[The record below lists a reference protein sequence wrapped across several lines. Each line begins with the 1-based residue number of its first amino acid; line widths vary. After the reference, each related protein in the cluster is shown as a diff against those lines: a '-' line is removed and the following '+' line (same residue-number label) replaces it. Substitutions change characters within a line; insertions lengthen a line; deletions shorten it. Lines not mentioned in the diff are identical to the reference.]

1 MRSQFIVL
9 LVVGLVASTHAYHL
23 SDAKKRS
30 IESDARL
37 FNALQDFFNQVVHP
51 PLNHVVQSLALM
63 GAQVLAGI
71 SQTGIPTIGGRT
83 VHLSEPQLRG
93 IFDDLWQNVVKPPI
107 EQALQGL
114 SLMAAQVL
122 AGVGTN
128 GINLSNIF
136 GKRDLNEDEARFL
149 DTLTQV
155 LGNLFTSVVQKPLEQ
170 ALQTSALMA
179 AQVLAGIGTNGI
191 NLSNILGKQGLSED
205 EARFLDTITQVLGN
219 LFTSVVQKPLEQA
232 LQTSALMA
240 AQVLAGIGTNGI
252 NLSNI
257 LGKQDLSEDEARFLD
272 TVMQTLGNLFT
283 SVVQKPLEQ
292 ALQTSALMAAQVL
305 AEQALQTSALMAA
318 QVLAGVGT
326 NGINLSNIF
335 GKRDLNED
343 EARFLDT
350 IAQTLSTLFSSV
362 VQKPLEQALQTT
374 ALMAAQVLAGIGT
387 NGINLSNILGRQD
400 LSELAGRQEELRG
413 FFDSLGQNLL
423 NGLQSVWTNVI
434 QGPVEQA
441 LQSGALMAAQ
451 VLAGIGT
458 TGVNLGKRELND
470 AARGELVDNLVNH
483 ASGLY
488 QNQLKPVIENAL
500 NSAVLHLAGVLANF
514 SQTGI
519 GRR

>member
-37 FNALQDFFNQVVHP
+37 FNTLQHFFNQVVHP
-51 PLNHVVQSLALM
+51 PLNHIVQSLALM

-128 GINLSNIF
+128 GISLSNIF

-149 DTLTQV
+149 DTLIDT

-205 EARFLDTITQVLGN
+205 EARFLDTLI
-219 LFTSVVQKPLEQA
+219 
-232 LQTSALMA
+232 
-240 AQVLAGIGTNGI
+240 
-252 NLSNI
+252 
-257 LGKQDLSEDEARFLD
+257 D
-272 TVMQTLGNLFT
+272 TLGNLFT

-292 ALQTSALMAAQVL
+292 ALQS
-305 AEQALQTSALMAA
+305 SALMAA

-350 IAQTLSTLFSSV
+350 IAQTLSTLFTSV
-362 VQKPLEQALQTT
+362 VQKPLEQALQST

-423 NGLQSVWTNVI
+423 NGLQSVWSNVI

>member
-191 NLSNILGKQGLSED
+191 NLSNILGKQ
-205 EARFLDTITQVLGN
+205 
-219 LFTSVVQKPLEQA
+219 
-232 LQTSALMA
+232 
-240 AQVLAGIGTNGI
+240 
-252 NLSNI
+252 
-257 LGKQDLSEDEARFLD
+257 DLSEDEARFLD
-272 TVMQTLGNLFT
+272 TVFQTLGDLFT
-283 SVVQKPLEQ
+283 SVVQKPL
-292 ALQTSALMAAQVL
+292 
-305 AEQALQTSALMAA
+305 EQALQTSALMAA

>member
-128 GINLSNIF
+128 GISLSNIF

-149 DTLTQV
+149 DTLIDT

-205 EARFLDTITQVLGN
+205 EARFLDTLI
-219 LFTSVVQKPLEQA
+219 E
-232 LQTSALMA
+232 
-240 AQVLAGIGTNGI
+240 
-252 NLSNI
+252 
-257 LGKQDLSEDEARFLD
+257 
-272 TVMQTLGNLFT
+272 TL
-283 SVVQKPLEQ
+283 
-292 ALQTSALMAAQVL
+292 
-305 AEQALQTSALMAA
+305 
-318 QVLAGVGT
+318 
-326 NGINLSNIF
+326 
-335 GKRDLNED
+335 
-343 EARFLDT
+343 
-350 IAQTLSTLFSSV
+350 
-362 VQKPLEQALQTT
+362 
-374 ALMAAQVLAGIGT
+374 
-387 NGINLSNILGRQD
+387 
-400 LSELAGRQEELRG
+400 
-413 FFDSLGQNLL
+413 
-423 NGLQSVWTNVI
+423 
-434 QGPVEQA
+434 
-441 LQSGALMAAQ
+441 
-451 VLAGIGT
+451 
-458 TGVNLGKRELND
+458 
-470 AARGELVDNLVNH
+470 
-483 ASGLY
+483 
-488 QNQLKPVIENAL
+488 
-500 NSAVLHLAGVLANF
+500 
-514 SQTGI
+514 
-519 GRR
+519 

>member
-257 LGKQDLSEDEARFLD
+257 LGKQDL
-272 TVMQTLGNLFT
+272 
-283 SVVQKPLEQ
+283 
-292 ALQTSALMAAQVL
+292 
-305 AEQALQTSALMAA
+305 
-318 QVLAGVGT
+318 
-326 NGINLSNIF
+326 
-335 GKRDLNED
+335 
-343 EARFLDT
+343 
-350 IAQTLSTLFSSV
+350 
-362 VQKPLEQALQTT
+362 TT

>member
-37 FNALQDFFNQVVHP
+37 FNTLQHFFNQVVHP
-51 PLNHVVQSLALM
+51 PLNHIVQSLALM

-128 GINLSNIF
+128 GISLSNIF

-149 DTLTQV
+149 DTL
-155 LGNLFTSVVQKPLEQ
+155 
-170 ALQTSALMA
+170 
-179 AQVLAGIGTNGI
+179 I
-191 NLSNILGKQGLSED
+191 D
-205 EARFLDTITQVLGN
+205 
-219 LFTSVVQKPLEQA
+219 
-232 LQTSALMA
+232 
-240 AQVLAGIGTNGI
+240 
-252 NLSNI
+252 
-257 LGKQDLSEDEARFLD
+257 
-272 TVMQTLGNLFT
+272 TLGNLFT

-292 ALQTSALMAAQVL
+292 ALQS
-305 AEQALQTSALMAA
+305 SALMAA

-350 IAQTLSTLFSSV
+350 IAQTLSTLFTSV
-362 VQKPLEQALQTT
+362 VQKPLEQALQST

-423 NGLQSVWTNVI
+423 NGLQSVWSNVI

>member
-1 MRSQFIVL
+1 
-9 LVVGLVASTHAYHL
+9 
-23 SDAKKRS
+23 
-30 IESDARL
+30 
-37 FNALQDFFNQVVHP
+37 
-51 PLNHVVQSLALM
+51 
-63 GAQVLAGI
+63 
-71 SQTGIPTIGGRT
+71 
-83 VHLSEPQLRG
+83 
-93 IFDDLWQNVVKPPI
+93 
-107 EQALQGL
+107 
-114 SLMAAQVL
+114 
-122 AGVGTN
+122 
-128 GINLSNIF
+128 
-136 GKRDLNEDEARFL
+136 
-149 DTLTQV
+149 
-155 LGNLFTSVVQKPLEQ
+155 
-170 ALQTSALMA
+170 
-179 AQVLAGIGTNGI
+179 
-191 NLSNILGKQGLSED
+191 
-205 EARFLDTITQVLGN
+205 
-219 LFTSVVQKPLEQA
+219 
-232 LQTSALMA
+232 MA

-305 AEQALQTSALMAA
+305 A
-318 QVLAGVGT
+318 GIGT
-326 NGINLSNIF
+326 NGINLSNIL
-335 GKRDLNED
+335 GKQDLSED

-350 IAQTLSTLFSSV
+350 LIDTLGNLFTSV
-362 VQKPLEQALQTT
+362 VQKPLEQALQST

>member
-1 MRSQFIVL
+1 
-9 LVVGLVASTHAYHL
+9 
-23 SDAKKRS
+23 
-30 IESDARL
+30 
-37 FNALQDFFNQVVHP
+37 
-51 PLNHVVQSLALM
+51 
-63 GAQVLAGI
+63 
-71 SQTGIPTIGGRT
+71 
-83 VHLSEPQLRG
+83 
-93 IFDDLWQNVVKPPI
+93 
-107 EQALQGL
+107 
-114 SLMAAQVL
+114 

-305 AEQALQTSALMAA
+305 A
-318 QVLAGVGT
+318 
-326 NGINLSNIF
+326 
-335 GKRDLNED
+335 
-343 EARFLDT
+343 
-350 IAQTLSTLFSSV
+350 
-362 VQKPLEQALQTT
+362 
-374 ALMAAQVLAGIGT
+374 GIGT
-387 NGINLSNILGRQD
+387 NGINLSNILGKQD
-400 LSELAGRQEELRG
+400 LSEDEARFLDTVFQT
-413 FFDSLGQNLL
+413 LGDLFT
-423 NGLQSVWTNVI
+423 SVV
-434 QGPVEQA
+434 Q
-441 LQSGALMAAQ
+441 
-451 VLAGIGT
+451 
-458 TGVNLGKRELND
+458 
-470 AARGELVDNLVNH
+470 
-483 ASGLY
+483 
-488 QNQLKPVIENAL
+488 
-500 NSAVLHLAGVLANF
+500 
-514 SQTGI
+514 
-519 GRR
+519 